1 MAVDGDG
8 AVCHVVKAE
17 EEFERCGLSA
27 ARFADDGG
35 LCTGCD
41 GEVDAIEDGAALLGL
56 VGEFDVVEGDFALG
70 GGQVLGVGL
79 LDYTG
84 CFLELWKVSNCIL
97 ISVSDNLQYQGV
109 AQLR

>member
-17 EEFERCGLSA
+17 EELERCGLSA

-35 LCTGCD
+35 LCAGCD
-41 GEVDAIEDGAALLGL
+41 SKVYAIENGTALLGL
-56 VGEFDVVEGDFALG
+56 VGKFDVVERDFALG
-70 GGQVLGVGL
+70 GRQVLGVGL

-84 CFLELWKVSNCIL
+84 CFLEL
-97 ISVSDNLQYQGV
+97 
-109 AQLR
+109 

>member
-1 MAVDGDG
+1 MSVDGDG
-8 AVCHVVKAE
+8 AVCHVVEAE
-17 EEFERCGLSA
+17 EELERCRLSA
-27 ARFADDGG
+27 AGLADDGG

-41 GEVDAIEDGAALLGL
+41 GEVDAVEYWTALLGL
-56 VGEFDVVEGDFALG
+56 VGELDIVEGDFALG